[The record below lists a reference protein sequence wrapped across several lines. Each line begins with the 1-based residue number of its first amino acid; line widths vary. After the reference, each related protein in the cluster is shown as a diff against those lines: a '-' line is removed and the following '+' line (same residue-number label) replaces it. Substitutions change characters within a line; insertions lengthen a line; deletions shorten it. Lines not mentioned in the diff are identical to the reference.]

1 MGGELLIYGRNQ
13 TISQSAQFGTSSKL
27 GLKNPCG
34 QKTLPPF
41 DFNILAISA
50 GVTMLLCLVSME
62 AYNWLDNSRIRHSC
76 ASCGNI
82 IYGTADNMKG
92 LWLLQAGTLDDT
104 SAVHPEMHMW
114 IQNAQPWI
122 TLPEGVPSWE
132 TQADNVAEM
141 LQAAVD
147 YRQSIN
153 SIHG

>member
-1 MGGELLIYGRNQ
+1 
-13 TISQSAQFGTSSKL
+13 
-27 GLKNPCG
+27 
-34 QKTLPPF
+34 
-41 DFNILAISA
+41 
-50 GVTMLLCLVSME
+50 ME

-153 SIHG
+153 SIPG